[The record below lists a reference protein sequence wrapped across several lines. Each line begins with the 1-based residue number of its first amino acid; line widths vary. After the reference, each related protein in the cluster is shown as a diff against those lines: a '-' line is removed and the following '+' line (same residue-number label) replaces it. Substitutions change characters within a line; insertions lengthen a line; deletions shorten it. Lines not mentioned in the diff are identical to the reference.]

1 MAPIKPH
8 KLDLDASYPCPCRRQ
23 GELMPIALTEA
34 FGCRRCQQIFVVRP
48 DGYSIEQLAT
58 TYPYKR
64 AWYWTGLQWSQ
75 LQRGFSDGYWY
86 FAIGLSFFLLMPILL
101 WLPLLLQLSLKP
113 EGLLWIIASLLIA
126 LTPAFLVWIA
136 LSRR

>member
-1 MAPIKPH
+1 
-8 KLDLDASYPCPCRRQ
+8 
-23 GELMPIALTEA
+23 MPIALTEA

-48 DGYSIEQLAT
+48 DGFSIEQLTT

-64 AWYWTGLQWSQ
+64 AWYWTGLQWSV
-75 LQRGFSDGYWY
+75 LQRGFSESYWY

-113 EGLLWIIASLLIA
+113 EGLLWIIASLLLA

-136 LSRR
+136 LSRQ